1 MPKTLRGSFEQ
12 ALRPLP
18 SVVKRVQACR
28 LRPQMPKTLR
38 GSFDQALRPLPSVV
52 KASNAKEEG
61 VGGTRALAHSI
72 MFYIYIYIRSI
83 SSWSYPP
90 ISSCSHPL
98 FCVSFCSPPVGN
110 LHLRPSG
117 SHVSTEEAIQRP
129 GCKDGWQ

>member
-72 MFYIYIYIRSI
+72 MFYIYIYQINFFLELSPHFI
-83 SSWSYPP
+83 
-90 ISSCSHPL
+90 L
-98 FCVSFCSPPVGN
+98 FASPFLCFILFAPVGN